1 MVDNTTAIHRQI
13 VQLIT
18 INKLNNDLQQV
29 RLKILGTYFLADHI
43 MSSFMDE
50 VQTFDNQL
58 LWSEINTQKIG
69 PGYRIL

>member
-58 LWSEINTQKIG
+58 LWS
-69 PGYRIL
+69 LL